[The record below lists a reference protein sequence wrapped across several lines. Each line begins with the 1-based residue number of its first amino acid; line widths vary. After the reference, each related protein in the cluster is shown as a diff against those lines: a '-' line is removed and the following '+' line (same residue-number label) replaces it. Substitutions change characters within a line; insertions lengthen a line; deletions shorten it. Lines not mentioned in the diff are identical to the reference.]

1 MLKSRKTV
9 SIDMLL
15 DYANGYLASDYAGGD
30 SEEAR
35 ARRQG
40 VIDLLEA
47 SLHAVKRYHGFSYLD
62 ETQITKAKPG
72 IRWFYDNSDMT
83 RKTGGHTFE
92 NCDSTRRRYA

>member
-1 MLKSRKTV
+1 MAKDRKTV

-30 SEEAR
+30 SEDAQ

-47 SLHAVKRYHGFSYLD
+47 SLHAVKRYRGFCYLD
-62 ETQITKAKPG
+62 GHVITKAKPG
-72 IRWFYDNSDMT
+72 IRWLHGQEPS
-83 RKTGGHTFE
+83 HTFE
-92 NCDSTRRRYA
+92 NCDKTRRRYA